1 MGSLMGFG
9 AHCTEAS
16 TVLMFHL
23 PPTLPQMVV
32 VVLQFPQQTY
42 FILISKKCSFKG

>member
-32 VVLQFPQQTY
+32 VLQFPQQTY
-42 FILISKKCSFKG
+42 FILISKK